1 MPEGQEREFMKEA
14 KVVTAAQMAAGQSGV
29 VVGIEGGHM
38 LLSRLEAL
46 GIRPGKRI
54 RKISSSFIR
63 GPSVIEVEG
72 CDIAIGMGMAGHIF
86 ARID

>member
-1 MPEGQEREFMKEA
+1 MTEA
-14 KVVTAAQMAAGQSGV
+14 KTVTAADMAAGQSGV
-29 VVGIEGGHM
+29 VVSIEGGHG

-54 RKISSSFIR
+54 RKVSSAFMK

-72 CDIAIGMGMAGHIF
+72 REIAIGFGMAG
-86 ARID
+86 RIITKPD